1 MTEGP
6 AKNGNE
12 LALTPSSNDRAS
24 SFFIKEERVNLA
36 DPVGL
41 ANPLPPLPREEVIV
55 DFAT

>member
-1 MTEGP
+1 MNERR

-24 SFFIKEERVNLA
+24 SFFIKERVNLA

-41 ANPLPPLPREEVIV
+41 ANSLLPLPREEVIV